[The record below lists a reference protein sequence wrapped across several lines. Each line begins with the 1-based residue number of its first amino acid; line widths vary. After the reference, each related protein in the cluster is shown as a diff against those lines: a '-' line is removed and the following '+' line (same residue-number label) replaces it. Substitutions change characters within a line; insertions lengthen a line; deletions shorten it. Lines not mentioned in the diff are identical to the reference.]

1 MKSVTIPTGVAT
13 AWSGTFRSFV
23 DGDIFRESNIDL
35 NAGDL
40 AERLAYLKDRADI
53 AVTTTGTQTITGIK
67 TFNVDAG
74 DLTVTGASDFRC
86 EATATFIGTVGFS
99 SEVSAS
105 DNLLAA
111 AAFGLSTETLADAA
125 ASLSATAVVHRVPTL
140 TSNRVYTLPATVTAE
155 GQLMIL
161 VRNRTA
167 DAFTATLQTSAAVTL
182 GIVSASNAGWIL
194 VRGTTSGNTWRVVA
208 WGGTVT
214 SIDTTV

>member
-35 NAGDL
+35 NAGDI

-67 TFNVDAG
+67 TFNTDAG
-74 DLTVTGASDFRC
+74 PLTITGVDDFAC
-86 EATATFIGTVGFS
+86 AATATFGAAVAFNA
-99 SEVSAS
+99 EVAAN

-111 AAFGLSTETLADAA
+111 AAFGISTETLADAA
-125 ASLSATAVVHRVPTL
+125 AALSAAAVVHRVPTL
-140 TSNRVYTLPATVTAE
+140 TANRVYTLPATVTAE
-155 GQLMIL
+155 GQLMFI

-167 DAFTATLQTSAAVTL
+167 DAFTVTLQTSGATTIGV
-182 GIVSASNAGWIL
+182 ISASSAGWIL
-194 VRGTTSGNTWRVVA
+194 VRGTTSGNTWRLVA

-214 SIDTTV
+214 SLDTTV